1 MRLLSRLSV
10 KASEPAHIQAIA
22 SATAVTATYDLVSVV
37 PQSDKVMHQA
47 CHWLDVEIIS
57 LDLGQKLPFR
67 LRPKLLAAATARGVM
82 FEVCYSGGLHDSS
95 SRQML
100 ISNVQALVRALNG
113 RGLILS
119 SGACSALELRA
130 PAAATALLAVMAG
143 HACSRVNSSTSSMTS
158 LHSSIACNARTAI
171 SRGQARKDNSQL
183 KLHQLQL
190 QQQQPQ
196 LCSQG
201 GETLLQPPQFLPLSR
216 VPQVH
221 AANIN
226 GSAGTGGTPANENGV
241 SEQGGG
247 EQGGENPGQGSL
259 KRPRKRGGRK
269 KGKARRSVEGG
280 G

>member
-1 MRLLSRLSV
+1 
-10 KASEPAHIQAIA
+10 
-22 SATAVTATYDLVSVV
+22 
-37 PQSDKVMHQA
+37 MHQA

-119 SGACSALELRA
+119 SGACSALELRS

-143 HACSRVNSSTSSMTS
+143 HACSRVNSSTPSMTS

-171 SRGQARKDNSQL
+171 ARGQARKDGSLL

-196 LCSQG
+196 LGLQG
-201 GETLLQPPQFLPLSR
+201 GEALLQPPQFLPLSH
-216 VPQVH
+216 VPQTL
-221 AANIN
+221 AAGKN
-226 GSAGTGGTPANENGV
+226 GSACIGGTSVGGDGV
-241 SEQGGG
+241 CLEQGGG
-247 EQGGENPGQGSL
+247 EQSTGQGGGEHSRGQGTL
-259 KRPRKRGGRK
+259 KRPRKRGGQKRRK
-269 KGKARRSVEGG
+269 KVVPTEDK
-280 G
+280 